1 MVGGSHV
8 RSLESRLVIVIV
20 HLLKWRYQPV
30 RRGSSW
36 RRTILEQRRRV
47 GMILTRSPSLRPYP
61 SEHLAHLYE
70 LARRAAAKQTGLP
83 LSTFPATCPFTV
95 EEVFDPAFF
104 PKAKTD

>member
-1 MVGGSHV
+1 
-8 RSLESRLVIVIV
+8 
-20 HLLKWRYQPV
+20 
-30 RRGSSW
+30 
-36 RRTILEQRRRV
+36 
-47 GMILTRSPSLRPYP
+47 
-61 SEHLAHLYE
+61 LAHLYE